1 MRLGVAIVVAGLLIG
16 RMGWGNTLQQQFAME
31 LVTRASSRLVIP
43 PQLMLYL
50 SGEEADKGILQSLR
64 RAQEQQLLS
73 RLPLGKEGLFPR
85 HLREL
90 LQQALVQ
97 AQNEQLADFNT
108 MLQQN
113 VWEAQ
118 SVFSFTH
125 ELGSDVQ
132 FFLDLQYGTHTLVS
146 DTRYGSVSGFSI
158 IDSQQRRVFDFSS
171 SAATDIEQDFFSL
184 QSLPTPVFTPR
195 HYVFH
200 GEQYVYV
207 LNRDTLALEYV
218 GRSDTKIDDELSLAN
233 QVHEIAHI
241 NDSLLSVRY
250 RNTNNREF
258 VQLIDLNDLSTANA
272 REIRGE
278 LLAIAPQGKH
288 LAVQNDHHLEV
299 IDFDSGSKHIFF
311 ARAATDVRFSANG
324 KRLAYIDNNT
334 LHLADPDTHTLP
346 LPMPSTQQITLTP
359 EQTLVSAETPTS
371 ELLWDGDDLY
381 VMHRDVLFRVN
392 NTGEILWRQE
402 LPADLH
408 SLQPIDA
415 QHLALFSEQG
425 MLLYSKEDGSQVLQL
440 AVNKKQ
446 RIADQTFAHRYLS
459 LLLED
464 RLHLSTFGL
473 TLARI
478 PLTQLLQLLKASPL
492 LQKIAAMEKFIL
504 QRGHPR
510 FAELVFSAVEQYL
523 QHNQIT
529 IAELVQLLREL
540 YQSYHIVSGSH
551 YLSPSIA
558 KLLTQHADEV
568 TQLTADDPALAELLL
583 KGFF

>member
-1 MRLGVAIVVAGLLIG
+1 MRLGVAVVVAGLLIG
-16 RMGWGNTLQQQFAME
+16 GVSWGNALQQQFAVE
-31 LVTRASSRLVIP
+31 LMARASSRLVIP
-43 PQLMLYL
+43 PQLLLYL
-50 SGEEADKGILQSLR
+50 NGKGADRSILQALR
-64 RAQEQQLLS
+64 REQEQLLLARS
-73 RLPLGKEGLFPR
+73 FGNPGLFSR
-85 HLREL
+85 DLREL
-90 LQQALVQ
+90 LQQALLQ

-113 VWEAQ
+113 VWEPQ

-125 ELGSDVQ
+125 ELGSDVK

-146 DTRYGSVSGFSI
+146 NTRYGSVSGFSV

-171 SAATDIEQDFFSL
+171 SAATDIEEDFFVL

-218 GRSDTKIDDELSLAN
+218 GHSDTKIDNELSWAN
-233 QVHEIAHI
+233 QVHKIARV

-250 RNTNNREF
+250 RNTDNREF

-278 LLAIAPQGKH
+278 LLAIAPQGKY
-288 LAVQNDHHLEV
+288 LAVQNNHDLEV
-299 IDFDSGSKHIFF
+299 IDFDSGSKHVFF
-311 ARAATDVRFSANG
+311 ARAATDVSFSADG

-334 LHLADPDTHTLP
+334 LHLADLDTHT

-359 EQTLVSAETPTS
+359 EQTLVSAETPTN

-381 VMHRDVLFRVN
+381 VMYRDVLFRVN
-392 NTGEILWRQE
+392 STGEILWRQE

-425 MLLYSKEDGSQVLQL
+425 MLLYSREDGSQVLQL
-440 AVNKKQ
+440 AVDKKQ
-446 RIADQTFAHRYLS
+446 RIADQTFADHYLS

-464 RLHLSTFGL
+464 RLHFSAFGL

-478 PLTQLLQLLKASPL
+478 PLTQLLQLLETSPL
-492 LQKIAAMEKFIL
+492 LRQIAATENFTLK
-504 QRGHPR
+504 RGHFR
-510 FAELVFSAVEQYL
+510 FAELVLSAVEQYL
-523 QHNQIT
+523 QHNQIP
-529 IAELVQLLREL
+529 IAQLVQLLREL
-540 YQSYHIVSGSH
+540 YQAYHLVSGSY
-551 YLSPSIA
+551 YLFPTIA
-558 KLLTQHADEV
+558 NLLTQHADEV
-568 TQLTADDPALAELLL
+568 TQLTTDNPALAKLLRTSFL
-583 KGFF
+583 